1 MQLRVAQLTPAEC
14 PEGGGVWVGWVM
26 DMKGMVDEQNGFLFF
41 WAAFAGGSME
51 LIDFC
56 RTVLD

>member
-1 MQLRVAQLTPAEC
+1 
-14 PEGGGVWVGWVM
+14 VWVGWVM